1 MYFGNIIVYP
11 EHNEY
16 VFEEAVIKLTVTEQL
31 SSSIDNPVPQQFAVY
46 QNYPN
51 PFNPITKL
59 VYDIPEE
66 TSVSVNIYNMMG
78 KVVKTLV
85 NEEQENRGRKVIE
98 WDATDNNGNKVSS
111 GMYFYS
117 IQTPEFSQTKKMLL
131 LK

>member
-1 MYFGNIIVYP
+1 
-11 EHNEY
+11 
-16 VFEEAVIKLTVTEQL
+16 
-31 SSSIDNPVPQQFAVY
+31 
-46 QNYPN
+46 
-51 PFNPITKL
+51 
-59 VYDIPEE
+59 
-66 TSVSVNIYNMMG
+66 VNIYNMMG

-85 NEEQENRGRKVIE
+85 NQSENRGRKVIE

>member
-1 MYFGNIIVYP
+1 MNFGNIIVYP

-85 NEEQENRGRKVIE
+85 NQNENRGRKVVE

>member
-85 NEEQENRGRKVIE
+85 NQSENRGRKVIE